1 MSIES
6 RRPIH
11 FNPAARSWKSPGTPL
26 AELETI
32 LGFHRQLSNY
42 EPSRLVS
49 LDSVAQDLG
58 VRSVCL
64 KDESTRL
71 GLPSFK
77 ILGASW
83 AVARSV
89 AQKLGLPPGTTDL
102 ASIRQSL
109 VARSI
114 PIVLFAATEGN
125 HGRAVAR
132 MGAMLSI
139 PVEIHVPAGTHQI
152 IIDLIQ
158 DEGAKVVVSTGDYD
172 VAVRKARDNAAVQD
186 GGILIQDCAF
196 DAYNEIP
203 QVSDM
208 SFSVPIALLLY
219 VARWLMHPPVDCRR
233 L

>member
-1 MSIES
+1 MSTDS
-6 RRPIH
+6 RRPIY
-11 FNPAARSWKSPGTPL
+11 FNPAAKSWKSPGTPL

-32 LGFHRQLSNY
+32 LKFHRQLSNY

-49 LDSVAQDLG
+49 LGSVAQDLG
-58 VRSVCL
+58 VQSVYL

-89 AQKLGLPPGTTDL
+89 AQKLGLAPDNTDM
-102 ASIRQSL
+102 ASIRQRL
-109 VARSI
+109 VTGSA

-139 PVEIHVPAGTHQI
+139 PVEIHVPAGTDPVV
-152 IIDLIQ
+152 IDLIQ
-158 DEGAKVVVSTGDYD
+158 DEGAKVVISGGDYD
-172 VAVRKARDNAAVQD
+172 VAMRKARDNAGLQD

-196 DAYNEIP
+196 DSYNEIP

-208 SFSVPIALLLY
+208 RFGVPIAWCFTLQ
-219 VARWLMHPPVDCRR
+219 DC
-233 L
+233 